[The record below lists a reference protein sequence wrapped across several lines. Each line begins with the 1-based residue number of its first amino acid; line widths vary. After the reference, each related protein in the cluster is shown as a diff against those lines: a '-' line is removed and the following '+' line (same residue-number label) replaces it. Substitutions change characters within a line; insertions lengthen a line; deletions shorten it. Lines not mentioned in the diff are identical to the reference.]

1 MMDGSTVGDGD
12 AKTLW
17 IGDLVRAR
25 SRQDD
30 VAETRVAMRYFFSTT
45 TPSTRRATRRRRRN
59 ARRDP
64 APIPPRADADA
75 LPAPPRV
82 DPAPSDPGVLDDR
95 GVPVPVLRAPR
106 CARQTRAATDA
117 ISARACS
124 SNRRTR
130 HYLNTSSGA
139 FVFFSRKT
147 DRARLAPARGD
158 RASLLWW
165 ASSNALFPPTS
176 LSPSPPHLA
185 RFLSLSSQAASW
197 A

>member
-64 APIPPRADADA
+64 PPIPPRADADA

-165 ASSNALFPPTS
+165 ASSGAASSPHVPLTVA
-176 LSPSPPHLA
+176 SPSRA
-185 RFLSLSSQAASW
+185 LSLSSQAASW